1 MVNSKIVYPYG
12 VAVDYPNRHIFWVD
26 TYLDYIERAD
36 YDGRDRRT
44 ILRGSPIQNLY
55 SVTVFQGRSFVRVGF
70 AFGPLGEFRPLLAKF
85 YFSLGI
91 LLMFTS
97 VRFLTSP
104 NWKMNIKRMQNP
116 QFI

>member
-55 SVTVFQGRSFVRVGF
+55 SITVFQGRSFVRVGF
-70 AFGPLGEFRPLLAKF
+70 AFGSLRVFR
-85 YFSLGI
+85 SLGI

-97 VRFLTSP
+97 VCFLTLP
-104 NWKMNIKRMQNP
+104 YWKVYVKITQKS
-116 QFI
+116 QFT